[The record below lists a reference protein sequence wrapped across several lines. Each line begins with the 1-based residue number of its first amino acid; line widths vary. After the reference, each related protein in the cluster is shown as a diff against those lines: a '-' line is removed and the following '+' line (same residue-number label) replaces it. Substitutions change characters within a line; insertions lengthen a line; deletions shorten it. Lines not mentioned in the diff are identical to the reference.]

1 MVPMKKKNT
10 HKNKN
15 TSRNTKSSTIEQYLR
30 EQRWSDLRTYFTTA
44 EATEE
49 LHHTF
54 PMISS
59 PPAQPRRTTPPP
71 PLWTAVFHRAPLD
84 ILQQLH
90 TLLERK
96 RETPTSVPYSDDLLH
111 VALEASS
118 SSSSSTSHHQDSRRQ
133 YMEEEYYHVIQFLVE
148 NCYGAAA
155 APPFSSSEP
164 WSILQACTWKEAPVQ
179 PRYTP
184 LGHAVSNPRVP
195 ATVVQY
201 LCRRGPQA
209 IDREC
214 TVLHTNNGHAYH
226 LSPLALAVALPTT
239 SRKTEIVRLL
249 VHGSQYYEN
258 DVEMEGERV
267 PFQPVPDPP
276 PVVGVPETNP
286 EHRDT
291 GMEEVQKTRTK
302 EIKETSGAL
311 PIVPPLTSDQVDQAI
326 HTAAHNGEWY
336 VVQELAQDVEALP
349 GRSLDAN
356 IQHKMET
363 YYATHDKQ
371 QRQQEFRYKYFGMYV
386 VQWNI

>member
-1 MVPMKKKNT
+1 MKKKNT
-10 HKNKN
+10 RNNKN

-118 SSSSSTSHHQDSRRQ
+118 SSSSTTEDPRRQ
-133 YMEEEYYHVIQFLVE
+133 YEAEEYYLVIQFLVDH
-148 NCYGAAA
+148 CCGAA
-155 APPFSSSEP
+155 PLDPYSNHDTGGVG
-164 WSILQACTWKEAPVQ
+164 WSRIQACTWKEARVQ

-209 IDREC
+209 IDLEC